1 MPTDPMTV
9 RTEEY
14 GEYGQSAP
22 VFRGRVRTAQVLT
35 GRMNGSVVSAAR
47 LAPNLDHFDGSRFF
61 NPHAPHG
68 RSFSEVRRWQRTRRK
83 EAWPE
88 RVEDAALPPPDR
100 AADDQIAVTFIGHS
114 TFLLQIGGLCL
125 LTDPIWSNRCSPV
138 RFAGPRRVRR
148 PGQSLDALPGVDLLL
163 VSHNHYDHMDLPT
176 LRRLQTRWAP
186 QVATGLGNARHL
198 AKAGIRS
205 AVEFDWWQS
214 AELAGAR
221 VTYVP
226 AQHFS
231 SRGLHDRN
239 RCLWGG
245 FVVEA
250 RGAVVYFAGDSG
262 YCPYFTEIARRFPRI
277 DLALLPIGA
286 YEPRW
291 FVRQH
296 HMNPEEAVRAHRD
309 LKPGRSIG
317 MHFGTFQLTDEAI
330 DAPVLALRQAQVQ
343 AGIAET
349 DFDVL
354 AFGETRQYSKA
365 SARRA

>member
-1 MPTDPMTV
+1 MDGTT
-9 RTEEY
+9 
-14 GEYGQSAP
+14 Q
-22 VFRGRVRTAQVLT
+22 TAVL
-35 GRMNGSVVSAAR
+35 
-47 LAPNLDHFDGSRFF
+47 LAPTDHFDGERFF

-68 RSFSEVRRWQRTRRK
+68 KSLQDVRRWRRERQK
-83 EAWPE
+83 QPWPE
-88 RVEDAALPPPDR
+88 HVEDPPFPPPGR
-100 AADDQIAVTFIGHS
+100 AAPDRISATFIGHS
-114 TFLLQIGGLCL
+114 TFLLQLGGVSVLI
-125 LTDPIWSNRCSPV
+125 DPIWSERCSPV
-138 RFAGPRRVRR
+138 SFAGPRRVRR

-176 LRRLQTRWAP
+176 LRRVRRRWAP
-186 QVATGLGNARHL
+186 PTVTGLGNTRHL

-205 AVEFDWWQS
+205 AVELDWWQCV
-214 AELAGAR
+214 ELAGAR

-231 SRGLHDRN
+231 SRGLYDRN

-250 RGAVVYFAGDSG
+250 GGAVVYFAGDTG
-262 YCPYFTEIARRFPRI
+262 YCPHFAEIARRFPRI

-291 FVRQH
+291 FMHQQH
-296 HMNPEEAVRAHRD
+296 VNPSEAVRAHLD
-309 LKPGRSIG
+309 LQPGRSLG

-330 DAPVLALRQAQVQ
+330 DAPVFSLREAQAR
-343 AGIAET
+343 AGVAEQ

-354 AFGETRQYSKA
+354 GFGETREYQA
-365 SARRA
+365 A